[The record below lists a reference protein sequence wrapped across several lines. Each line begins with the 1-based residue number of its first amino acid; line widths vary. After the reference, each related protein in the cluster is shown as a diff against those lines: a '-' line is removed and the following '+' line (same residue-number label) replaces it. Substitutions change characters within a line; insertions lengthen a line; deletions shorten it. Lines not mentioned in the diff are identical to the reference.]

1 MLRVSIRGESNEVKR
16 QVRREQRKETAP
28 SKIIGHPT
36 QRLEGPD
43 KVSGRAVYAADVVLP
58 GMLWA
63 KVLRSPIAYGRIKK
77 IDANRAAALPG
88 VAAVATGEDVKGRLI
103 GRKIYDMPILAEG
116 VVRFVR

>member
-1 MLRVSIRGESNEVKR
+1 MKR
-16 QVRREQRKETAP
+16 QARRQRHKNSAP
-28 SKIIGHPT
+28 GKIIGHPT

-77 IDANRAAALPG
+77 VDTNRARHCPASLPSPQAKTSKVG
-88 VAAVATGEDVKGRLI
+88 
-103 GRKIYDMPILAEG
+103 
-116 VVRFVR
+116 